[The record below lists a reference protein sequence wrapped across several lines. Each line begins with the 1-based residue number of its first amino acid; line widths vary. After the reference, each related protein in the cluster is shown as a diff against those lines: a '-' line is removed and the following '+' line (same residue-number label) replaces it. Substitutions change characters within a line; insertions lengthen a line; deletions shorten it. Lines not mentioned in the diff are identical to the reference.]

1 LILLGK
7 GATPGKKNVKG
18 KKGSSGLGAPSFLTR
33 GKRKTRAS
41 TTAGQDKGQG
51 SQTTLG
57 GAIAAA
63 AVKGR
68 KRKKKKKKPRQSKG
82 TAKVNNEATTSC
94 PSDDDA

>member
-33 GKRKTRAS
+33 GKRKTRVS
-41 TTAGQDKGQG
+41 TTAGQEKGQG

-68 KRKKKKKKPRQSKG
+68 KRKKKKKPRQSKG
-82 TAKVNNEATTSC
+82 TAKVNNEATTS